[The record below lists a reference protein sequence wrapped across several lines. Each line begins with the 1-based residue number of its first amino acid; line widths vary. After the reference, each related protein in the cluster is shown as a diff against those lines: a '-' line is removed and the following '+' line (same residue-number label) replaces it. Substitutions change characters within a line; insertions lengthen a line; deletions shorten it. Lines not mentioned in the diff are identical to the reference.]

1 MDINNLK
8 ENNTPES
15 LSDLPESLKNMV
27 NVIGLAPTMAIV
39 NAFGGTI
46 LFIPKKTNDRHRLI
60 NLIGIDQFKLIV
72 SSFGGN
78 SFAVPRMANVI
89 RSNRNREIVQ
99 RYDSGDSVYTLAS
112 TYKMTNRQIYNI
124 LSKTT

>member
-112 TYKMTNRQIYNI
+112 AYKMTNRQIYNI